1 MAAAAPA
8 VRYGAISS
16 SAPPVTTR
24 RKAERL
30 GTVVAFTALLG
41 ASASLSF
48 RPLMRAAGAR
58 LAVTEAGAA
67 AASSTDAAF
76 AANSTDAAS
85 ATDTADTIDVYYVD
99 SKEAMSFFA
108 YDFLGTFVFPL
119 AGRPM
124 RAHYF
129 GSVKQLLESALS
141 DASMLRA
148 GSVVLFG
155 FRGEIET
162 RNRTISNDTRAIS
175 NYTIDD
181 SRSVDPY
188 CAYQFSNADPL
199 LAAPSV
205 QALLAWRQ
213 PLVLVDSNDYSCRVN
228 YPPTIHQ
235 VWRNAY
241 GSDVMANAAF
251 LPMGP
256 SYTDANFIANA
267 SVSSAT
273 PISARG
279 FGLAWMGSLTERKTV
294 RVHFHHLMSGGMKN
308 ELTEIARD
316 AGLDGIVYDMTR
328 DGFNNHTDYTY
339 EAQWNASFFHVLTH
353 SRLYAVLAGDAW
365 VDTNL
370 WNVLEFGVIPV
381 VERRA
386 SFKGCRDPTGWLERS
401 GAPVLWVDEWS
412 DLPKVLADA
421 LSNDTAL
428 EQRRQELVRWW
439 AAAKREFGQKIVEF
453 HDRWHDADES
463 SYPPNDCTSVALT
476 DAQEQAYQNELD
488 AYYDQEH
495 WFENFPGSPW
505 LSGVFCWKR
514 STGYWFGLQCYSP
527 KCAEPAVASFT
538 CSNTT
543 MTARDF

>member
-67 AASSTDAAF
+67 AASSTDAA
-76 AANSTDAAS
+76 S
-85 ATDTADTIDVYYVD
+85 ATDTANTIDVYYVD

-199 LAAPSV
+199 LATPSV

-235 VWRNAY
+235 VWRNAVRAT
-241 GSDVMANAAF
+241 SWRT
-251 LPMGP
+251 PP
-256 SYTDANFIANA
+256 SSQWARHTR
-267 SVSSAT
+267 T
-273 PISARG
+273 PTLSRTRQCRRRRPSARAASASRG
-279 FGLAWMGSLTERKTV
+279 W
-294 RVHFHHLMSGGMKN
+294 
-308 ELTEIARD
+308 AR
-316 AGLDGIVYDMTR
+316 
-328 DGFNNHTDYTY
+328 
-339 EAQWNASFFHVLTH
+339 
-353 SRLYAVLAGDAW
+353 
-365 VDTNL
+365 
-370 WNVLEFGVIPV
+370 
-381 VERRA
+381 
-386 SFKGCRDPTGWLERS
+386 
-401 GAPVLWVDEWS
+401 
-412 DLPKVLADA
+412 
-421 LSNDTAL
+421 
-428 EQRRQELVRWW
+428 
-439 AAAKREFGQKIVEF
+439 
-453 HDRWHDADES
+453 
-463 SYPPNDCTSVALT
+463 
-476 DAQEQAYQNELD
+476 
-488 AYYDQEH
+488 
-495 WFENFPGSPW
+495 
-505 LSGVFCWKR
+505 
-514 STGYWFGLQCYSP
+514 
-527 KCAEPAVASFT
+527 
-538 CSNTT
+538 
-543 MTARDF
+543 